1 VNDDCIFCKIIAGKI
16 PAKIVHQDADVV
28 AIEDINPQAPTH
40 LLVIPRLHVPTLL
53 DVKPEQ
59 AHLVASILEVTSRL
73 ARERRLETGF
83 RVVVNNGRGAGQT
96 VYHLHF
102 HLLGGRP
109 MQWPPG

>member
-1 VNDDCIFCKIIAGKI
+1 MNDDCIFCKIIAGKI

>member
-83 RVVVNNGRGAGQT
+83 RVVVNNGRGAGQS